1 MSGSG
6 SEATQRTVEKINL
19 IRDQMQSIGETVVT
33 LSEQSQA
40 IEDIVSSVQD
50 LADQSNLLAV
60 NASIE
65 AARAGDQGKGFAV
78 VSQEIKTLADESKE
92 ATDQIRAILD
102 DTRKWVGAV
111 VMATEQ
117 GNKAVD
123 SGVEQ
128 STIAGESIKSLVDR
142 VASSAQE
149 ASVIA
154 ASTKEQLVGIEQAST
169 AMFQIEKAMHQ
180 NLVGTS
186 QVEAAAQKLDDLG
199 TTLDQLVK
207 YYKV

>member
-6 SEATQRTVEKINL
+6 SEATQRTIEKINL
-19 IRDQMQSIGETVVT
+19 ISDQMQSIGETVVT

-40 IEDIVSSVQD
+40 IEAIVSSVQD

-78 VSQEIKTLADESKE
+78 VSQEIKSLADESKE
-92 ATDQIRAILD
+92 ATDQIRAILE
-102 DTRKWVGAV
+102 DTKKWVSAV

-117 GNKAVD
+117 GSKAVD

-128 STIAGESIKSLVDR
+128 SALAGESIKSLVDR

-154 ASTKEQLVGIEQAST
+154 ASTQEQLIGIEQASS
-169 AMFQIEKAMHQ
+169 AMVQIEKAMHQ
-180 NLVGTS
+180 NLEGTS
-186 QVEAAAQKLDDLG
+186 QVETAAKKLEDLG
-199 TTLDQLVK
+199 RTLEQLVK
-207 YYKV
+207 YYRV